1 MNAHDPLPTAS
12 EPAPRVWSLELVLV
26 ILLPISAVI
35 ASFVT
40 LALAIHSPSHD
51 TPQRVDR
58 FGHVIE
64 DQPDK

>member
-1 MNAHDPLPTAS
+1 MSVRDPAPAGS

-26 ILLPISAVI
+26 ILLPLSAVI
-35 ASFVT
+35 AGFVT

-51 TPQRVDR
+51 TAQRVDR

-64 DQPDK
+64 DQP

>member
-1 MNAHDPLPTAS
+1 MSARAPAPPPS
-12 EPAPRVWSLELVLV
+12 EQPPRVWSLELVLV

-35 ASFVT
+35 ASLVT
-40 LALAIHSPSHD
+40 LALAIRTPIHD

-64 DQPDK
+64 DQP

>member
-1 MNAHDPLPTAS
+1 MSVRDPAPAGS

-35 ASFVT
+35 AGFVT

-51 TPQRVDR
+51 TAQRVDR
-58 FGHVIE
+58 LGHVIE
-64 DQPDK
+64 DQP

>member
-1 MNAHDPLPTAS
+1 MSAHDPVPPGT

-35 ASFVT
+35 AGFVT

-64 DQPDK
+64 DPPEK